1 MGILSHV
8 SMLEVRRD
16 KSHDAHFFFSPFLL
30 SLPSPQ
36 VVSAIPSPSQWYG
49 LLLDSLEGG

>member
-49 LLLDSLEGG
+49 LLLDS